1 MDTTIQNLQAALNTI
16 FQTMLGQCGE
26 LIGIGQALGGFG
38 ALWFIANRIWGHL
51 AQAEAIDF
59 YPLLRPFAISIVLII
74 YPAII
79 GLINGVM
86 QPTVDGT
93 DALVNN
99 SNQAVATLL
108 QQEQAIMQQGAEW
121 QMFIGPD
128 GGGSLDKWEQLSGDA
143 DSGLFSG
150 VSNRVK
156 FEMAKASYNL
166 RNSVKVWLSEILQTL
181 FEAAALCINTV
192 RIFYLVV
199 LAIVGLHFT
208 AMSAVTLVPDPLI
221 VVPGSAI
228 APNVLAIAIATVT
241 ALIAGLGLLGLIVD
255 NHLASRAAHEAER
268 LRRSEDHL
276 ARAQRIAHTGSI
288 ERNLRTGAVECATL
302 DMSQPRPI
310 EPAAAGA
317 GDCGSFWAS
326 RLR

>member
-192 RIFYLVV
+192 RIFYLIV
-199 LAIVGLHFT
+199 LAIVGP
-208 AMSAVTLVPDPLI
+208 LVF
-221 VVPGSAI
+221 G
-228 APNVLAIAIATVT
+228 LAIYPGFQHLIGAWLARYIHIFLWLPVANIFGSIIGQIQQIMIKIDINQLQANGQTCFGPTDAAHLVLLLMGIIGYFTVPSVTSHIIQVSTAGGQHLRKTTQLAKDTVT
-241 ALIAGLGLLGLIVD
+241 P
-255 NHLASRAAHEAER
+255 NS
-268 LRRSEDHL
+268 
-276 ARAQRIAHTGSI
+276 
-288 ERNLRTGAVECATL
+288 
-302 DMSQPRPI
+302 
-310 EPAAAGA
+310 
-317 GDCGSFWAS
+317 
-326 RLR
+326 